1 MVKVLVGDIFKSDM
15 QTLTNTVNCV
25 GVMGKGIALE
35 FKKRFPDMYADYEDR
50 CKRKE
55 VKLGEPYLFS
65 RLIPPSIL
73 LFPTKEH
80 WRSVSSLSAIEE
92 GLVHLKSNYKQW
104 GITSIAVP
112 PLGCGLGE
120 LEWNIVGP
128 TLYKHLKDLEIPVEL
143 YAPWNTLHMQ
153 LTPEFLGEVSPA
165 QSVESKR
172 AATRIEPGYITIV
185 EVIRRIENTQYHWP
199 VGRTMLQ
206 KIAYFGTHLGL
217 ETGLKYRRASF
228 GPFAEDLKAKLT
240 RLVNN
245 GLIEEE
251 KRGSMFLVKPGK
263 TYIDA
268 LKLYEEEYLKKDE
281 PIIDR
286 LTDLFSRIN
295 TKQAELAATVHF
307 ARQTMKLTN
316 GAMPTEEQ
324 LLDEVMQWKKKH
336 RPPYDRAVVAATIR
350 NLAILGWL
358 DVKSSKEIN
367 REIAEELEV

>member
-1 MVKVLVGDIFKSDM
+1 MVKVLVGDIFKSGM

-35 FKKRFPDMYADYEDR
+35 FKKRFPDMFVDYEDR

-55 VKLGEPYLFS
+55 VKLGRPYVYG

-73 LFPTKEH
+73 LFPTKDH

-92 GLVHLKSNYKQW
+92 GLVYLKSNYKSW
-104 GITSIAVP
+104 GIESIAVP

-128 TLYKHLKDLEIPVEL
+128 TLYKHLKNLEIPVEL
-143 YAPWNTLHMQ
+143 YAPWNTPHVQ
-153 LTPEFLGEVSPA
+153 LTPEFLGDVSSA
-165 QSVESKR
+165 QAAESKR
-172 AATRIEPGYITIV
+172 SATRIEPGYITIV
-185 EVIRRIENTQYHWP
+185 EVIRRIENTPYHWP
-199 VGRTMLQ
+199 IGRTSLQ

-217 ETGLKYRRASF
+217 ETDLKYRRASF
-228 GPFAEDLKAKLT
+228 GPFADDLKAKLT

-251 KRGSMFLVKPGK
+251 QLGKMFVVKPGK

-268 LKLYEEEYLKKDE
+268 LKLYEKDYLKNE
-281 PIIDR
+281 PIIER
-286 LTDLFSRIN
+286 LTDLFSRMN

-307 ARQTMKLTN
+307 ARYTMKLN
-316 GAMPTEEQ
+316 GTKPTEEQ
-324 LLDEVMQWKKKH
+324 VLDEVMEWKKKH
-336 RPPYDRAVVAATIR
+336 RPPYDRAEVAATIR

-367 REIAEELEV
+367 KQIPEEVEV

>member
-1 MVKVLVGDIFKSDM
+1 MVKILVGDIFKSKM

-35 FKKRFPDMYADYEDR
+35 FKKRFPDMFADYANR
-50 CKRKE
+50 CKQKE
-55 VKLGEPYLFS
+55 VILGKPYLFN

-73 LFPTKEH
+73 LFPTKDH
-80 WRSVSSLSAIEE
+80 WRAVSSLPAIEQ
-92 GLVHLKSNYKQW
+92 GLLYLKVNYKKW
-104 GITSIAVP
+104 EITSIAVP

-128 TLYKHLKDLEIPVEL
+128 TLFKHLKDLGIPVEL
-143 YAPWNTLHMQ
+143 YAPWNTPHVQ

-165 QSVESKR
+165 QAAESKR
-172 AATRIEPGYITIV
+172 SVTRIEAGFITIV
-185 EVIRRIENTQYHWP
+185 EVIYRIENTPYHWP
-199 VGRTMLQ
+199 IGRTTLQ

-217 ETGLKYRRASF
+217 ETGLKYMRASF
-228 GPFAEDLKAKLT
+228 GPFAKDLKAKLA

-251 KRGSMFLVKPGK
+251 QHGKMFVVKPGK

-268 LKLYEEEYLKKDE
+268 KKLYEKDYMKDE

-307 ARQTMKLTN
+307 ARQTMNVSDGNT
-316 GAMPTEEQ
+316 PTEEQ
-324 LLDEVMQWKKKH
+324 VLNEVMEWKKRR
-336 RPPYDRAVVAATIR
+336 RPPYDRTEVAATIR
-350 NLAILGWL
+350 SLAILGWL
-358 DVKSSKEIN
+358 DVKSSKQIT
-367 REIAEELEV
+367 REIPEEIEI

>member
-1 MVKVLVGDIFKSDM
+1 MVRILVGDIFKSKM

-55 VKLGEPYLFS
+55 VKLGKPYLFN
-65 RLIPPSIL
+65 RLIPPWIL

-80 WRSVSSLSAIEE
+80 WRSVSSLPAIEK
-92 GLVHLKSNYKQW
+92 GLFHLKANYKKW

-128 TLYKHLKDLEIPVEL
+128 TLYKHLKELEIPVEL
-143 YAPWNTLHMQ
+143 YAPWNTPHMQ
-153 LTPEFLGEVSPA
+153 LTPEFLGEISPA
-165 QSVESKR
+165 QAAESQN
-172 AATRIEPGYITIV
+172 ATTRIEPGFISIV
-185 EVIRRIENTQYHWP
+185 EVVYRIENTPYHWP
-199 VGRTMLQ
+199 IGRTMLQ
-206 KIAYFGTHLGL
+206 KITYFGTWLGL

-251 KRGSMFLVKPGK
+251 RRGSMFVVKPGK

-268 LKLYEEEYLKKDE
+268 LRLYEKDYLKDE
-281 PIIDR
+281 RIIER
-286 LTDLFSRIN
+286 LTDLFSRID

-307 ARQTMKLTN
+307 ARQTMKPRN
-316 GAMPTEEQ
+316 GAKPTEEQ
-324 LLDEVMQWKKKH
+324 LLNEVMEWKKKH
-336 RPPYDRAVVAATIR
+336 RPPYDRSEVAATIR

-358 DVKSSKEIN
+358 DVKSSNKIN
-367 REIAEELEV
+367 KEIAEE

>member
-35 FKKRFPDMYADYEDR
+35 FKKRFTDMYADYEDR

-55 VKLGEPYLFS
+55 VKLGRPYLFN

-92 GLVHLKSNYKQW
+92 GLMHLKSRYKEW

-128 TLYKHLKDLEIPVEL
+128 TLYKHLKDLEISVEL
-143 YAPWNTLHMQ
+143 YAPWNTPHMQ

-165 QSVESKR
+165 QAAESNR
-172 AATRIEPGYITIV
+172 AVTRIEPGFITIV
-185 EVIRRIENTQYHWP
+185 EVVYRIENTQYHWP
-199 VGRTMLQ
+199 VGRTALQ
-206 KIAYFGTHLGL
+206 KIAYFGTYLGL

-228 GPFAEDLKAKLT
+228 GPFAEDLKVKLT

-245 GLIEEE
+245 GLIVEEQ
-251 KRGSMFLVKPGK
+251 RGRMFVVKPGK

-268 LKLYEEEYLKKDE
+268 KKLYEKDYLKDE

-286 LTDLFSRIN
+286 LTDLFSRVN
-295 TKQAELAATVHF
+295 TAQAELAATVHF

-316 GAMPTEEQ
+316 GTKPTEEQ
-324 LLDEVMQWKKKH
+324 VLDEVMQWKKKH
-336 RPPYDRAVVAATIR
+336 RPPYDRSEVAATIR
-350 NLAILGWL
+350 NLAVLGWL
-358 DVKSSKEIN
+358 DVRSSKEISK
-367 REIAEELEV
+367 EISEEVEA

>member
-1 MVKVLVGDIFKSDM
+1 MVTILVGDIFKSQM

-35 FKKRFPDMYADYEDR
+35 FKKRLPDMYADYEDR

-55 VKLGEPYLFS
+55 VQLGRPYLFN

-73 LFPTKEH
+73 LFPTKDH

-92 GLVHLKSNYKQW
+92 GLIHLKANYKEW

-128 TLYKHLKDLEIPVEL
+128 TLFKHLKELEIPVEL
-143 YAPWNTLHMQ
+143 YAPWNTPHVQ
-153 LTPEFLGEVSPA
+153 LTPDFLGEVSPA
-165 QSVESKR
+165 QAAESKR
-172 AATRIEPGYITIV
+172 GASRIEPGFIPIV
-185 EVIRRIENTQYHWP
+185 EVVYRIGNTQYHWP
-199 VGRTMLQ
+199 VGRTTLQ

-217 ETGLKYRRASF
+217 ATGLEYRRASF
-228 GPFAEDLKAKLT
+228 GPFAEDLKTKLT

-251 KRGSMFLVKPGK
+251 QRGRMFIVKPGK

-268 LKLYEEEYLKKDE
+268 KKMYEKDYFKDE
-281 PIIDR
+281 PIIER

-307 ARQTMKLTN
+307 ARHTMKIAN
-316 GAMPTEEQ
+316 GIKPTEKQ
-324 LLDEVMQWKKKH
+324 VLNEVMDWKKKH
-336 RPPYDRAVVAATIR
+336 RPPYDRAEVAATIR

-358 DVKSSKEIN
+358 DVKSSKEIP
-367 REIAEELEV
+367 EAMEV

>member
-1 MVKVLVGDIFKSDM
+1 MVKVLVGDIFKSGM

-35 FKKRFPDMYADYEDR
+35 FKKRFPEMFADYEER
-50 CKRKE
+50 CKRHE
-55 VKLGEPYLFS
+55 VKLGRPYLFE

-73 LFPTKEH
+73 LFPTKDH

-92 GLVHLKSNYKQW
+92 GLMYLKSNYRQW
-104 GITSIAVP
+104 RIESIAVP

-128 TLYKHLKDLEIPVEL
+128 TLYKHLKELDVPVEL
-143 YAPWNTLHMQ
+143 YAPWNTPHAQ
-153 LTPEFLGEVSPA
+153 LTPEFLGEVSSA
-165 QSVESKR
+165 QASEEKR
-172 AATRIEPGYITIV
+172 AVTRIEPGYISIV
-185 EVIRRIENTQYHWP
+185 EVIRRIENTPYHWP
-199 VGRTMLQ
+199 IGRTMLQ
-206 KIAYFGTHLGL
+206 KIAYFGTYLGL
-217 ETGLKYRRASF
+217 ETNLQYRRASF
-228 GPFAEDLKAKLT
+228 GPFADDLKTKLT

-251 KRGSMFLVKPGK
+251 QLGKMFVVRPGK

-268 LKLYEEEYLKKDE
+268 LKLYEKDYEKDE

-286 LTDLFSRIN
+286 LTDLFARMN
-295 TKQAELAATVHF
+295 TQQAELAATVHF

-316 GAMPTEEQ
+316 GTKPTEED
-324 LLDEVMQWKKKH
+324 LLAEVMEWKKRH
-336 RPPYDRAVVAATIR
+336 RPPYDRSEVAATIR

-358 DVKSSKEIN
+358 DVRSSKEIS
-367 REIAEELEV
+367 EEMPEEVEV

>member
-1 MVKVLVGDIFKSDM
+1 MVKVLVGDIFKSTM

-35 FKKRFPDMYADYEDR
+35 FKKRFPDMHGDYEER
-50 CKRKE
+50 CKRNE
-55 VKLGEPYLFS
+55 VKLGRPYFFNRLF
-65 RLIPPSIL
+65 PPSIL

-80 WRSVSSLSAIEE
+80 WRSVSSLSAIER
-92 GLVHLKSNYKQW
+92 GLEHLKSNYKQW

-128 TLYKHLKDLEIPVEL
+128 TLYKHLRDLEIPVEL
-143 YAPWNTLHMQ
+143 YAPWNTPHMQ
-153 LTPEFLGEVSPA
+153 LTPEFLDEVSPA
-165 QSVESKR
+165 QAAESKR
-172 AATRIEPGYITIV
+172 AATRIEPGFISIV
-185 EVIRRIENTQYHWP
+185 EVVYRIENLPYHWP
-199 VGRTMLQ
+199 VGRTTLQ
-206 KIAYFGTHLGL
+206 KIAYFGTYLGL
-217 ETGLKYRRASF
+217 DTGLKYRRASF

-245 GLIEEE
+245 GLVEEE
-251 KRGSMFLVKPGK
+251 QRGRMFVVKPGK

-268 LKLYEEEYLKKDE
+268 KKLYEKDYLTDE
-281 PIIDR
+281 RIIES

-316 GAMPTEEQ
+316 GSKPSEEQ
-324 LLDEVMQWKKKH
+324 VLNEVMDWKKKH
-336 RPPYDRAVVAATIR
+336 RPPYDRGEVAATIR

-358 DVKSSKEIN
+358 EVISSKEIN
-367 REIAEELEV
+367 MEIAEEIEV